1 MAGGAHRNQPARPD
15 GTRDPLASA
24 ILLQHGIV
32 VDSHR
37 DEGEGGGTAADGG
50 DVEMQ
55 QQQVGGIITAEGL
68 AVTKAQEAEV
78 WGRYAADG
86 KEAKEVKE
94 GRMWDNDQLQK
105 AANHQVGAPPSAY
118 PLCSHPSLAPPSLS
132 PQC

>member
-37 DEGEGGGTAADGG
+37 DEVEGGGTAADGA

-55 QQQVGGIITAEGL
+55 QQQQVGGINATAEGL
-68 AVTKAQEAEV
+68 AVTTEAEV
-78 WGRYAADG
+78 WGRLAAEG
-86 KEAKEVKE
+86 KEANEVKE

-105 AANHQVGAPPSAY
+105 AANHQVGAPASAY
-118 PLCSHPSLAPPSLS
+118 PPP
-132 PQC
+132 C